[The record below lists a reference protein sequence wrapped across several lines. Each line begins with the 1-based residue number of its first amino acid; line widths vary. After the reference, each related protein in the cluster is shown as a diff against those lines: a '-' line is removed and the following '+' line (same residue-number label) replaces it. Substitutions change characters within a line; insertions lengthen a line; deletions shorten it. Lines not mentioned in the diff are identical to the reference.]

1 MGFSIGRLLGAVA
14 PIIGG
19 AVFGPVGAAVGGAIG
34 AGFAP
39 KAPTVQARV
48 APTSTV
54 PTTAAAFR
62 PGQVIGP
69 FSGIASLFAG
79 GNGRTLKEILA
90 EAREFRPGATRN
102 KIIAA
107 AKACGIDLAADTFGL
122 STSDICAVVIL
133 GATRRRRGV
142 SSANIRTTKR
152 VIRFASGL
160 RKDLKAI
167 K

>member
-1 MGFSIGRLLGAVA
+1 MGFSIGRLIGAIA
-14 PIIGG
+14 PIAGG
-19 AVFGPVGAAVGGAIG
+19 LIAGPAGAAVGSAVA

-39 KAPTVQARV
+39 SPPSRAPTPIALGR
-48 APTSTV
+48 V
-54 PTTAAAFR
+54 PTGRVLREGGAAIA
-62 PGQVIGP
+62 GLLAG
-69 FSGIASLFAG
+69 GISMN

-107 AKACGIDLAADTFGL
+107 AKACGIDIAADTFGL
-122 STSDICAVVIL
+122 GTNDICAIVVL
-133 GATRRRRGV
+133 GRTRRRRGV
-142 SSANIRTTKR
+142 SGANIRTTKR
-152 VIRFASGL
+152 VLRFASGL